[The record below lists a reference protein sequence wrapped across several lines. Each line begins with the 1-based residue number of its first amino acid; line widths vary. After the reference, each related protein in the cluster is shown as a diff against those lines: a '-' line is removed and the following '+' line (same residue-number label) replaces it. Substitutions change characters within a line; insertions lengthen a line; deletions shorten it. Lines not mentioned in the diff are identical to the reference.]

1 MPDPVPSAAD
11 TIRDNAL
18 GLKKASN
25 DAGSV
30 EQHPIT
36 EQIIADRYRAS
47 QQAVKRPDRGIRISR
62 IIPPGIGGPA

>member
-1 MPDPVPSAAD
+1 MPDPVPDAAD

-36 EQIIADRYRAS
+36 EQILAHRYRAS
-47 QQAVKRPDRGIRISR
+47 EQAMKRRDRGIRISR